1 MEITE
6 TQVIPLAGSYDLI
19 VAGAGVAGI
28 SAAVSAKRL
37 GIRRV
42 LLLER
47 RVLFGGL
54 ATSGLVGYYEP
65 LDDGKGNRIM
75 AGMSQELAELALKWG
90 YQALDE
96 RWRGF
101 PLCGPEGI
109 RSKFHF
115 SPNIFA
121 LALNDLLDK
130 EGVEALM
137 EALVVDAA
145 SDQQGTTVIVETR
158 DGRRAYHG
166 AVVIDTTGDGIL
178 LDRLGIPTRTG
189 RNWFTYM
196 AYLSSLDYARQAV
209 AEKSVEH
216 LNQWINVGSNLF
228 GANQPTGL
236 SQSAGTTCEDVTFLI
251 REGQRRLL
259 KRLAETKG
267 NGRDIT
273 ALPTMPQFRE
283 TRRIDGK
290 RTLTEDDACR
300 HQADSIGLCPDF
312 IHSGPWYEIPFGTLY
327 HPTDDRILTAGRS
340 ISANGWAWEVT
351 REIPVAAL
359 TGQAAATA
367 AKLMIEGKRGADAVD
382 IRTLQEAL
390 DHQGIPLHYPN

>member
-6 TQVIPLAGSYDLI
+6 TRITPLAGSYDLI

-101 PLCGPEGI
+101 PLCGPEGV
-109 RSKFHF
+109 RTKFHF

-137 EALVVDAA
+137 EALVVDAKKGK
-145 SDQQGTTVIVETR
+145 DGTTVMVETR
-158 DGRRAYHG
+158 DGRRAYQG
-166 AVVIDTTGDGIL
+166 DVVIDTTGDGIL

-189 RNWFTYM
+189 QNWFTYM
-196 AYLSSLDYARQAV
+196 SYLSSLDYARQAV
-209 AEKSVEH
+209 AEGSVEH

-228 GANQPTGL
+228 GTSQPPEL
-236 SQSAGTTCEDVTFLI
+236 SRSAGTTCEDVTFLV

-259 KRLAETKG
+259 RKLAETDGKD
-267 NGRDIT
+267 RDIT
-273 ALPTMPQFRE
+273 TLPTMPQFRE
-283 TRRIDGK
+283 TRRIVGK
-290 RTLTEDDACR
+290 RTLAEDDSCQ
-300 HQADSIGLCPDF
+300 HQPDSIGLCPDF
-312 IHSGPWYEIPFGTLY
+312 IHPGPWYEIPFGTLY
-327 HPTDDRILTAGRS
+327 SPTADRVLTAGRS

-367 AKLMIEGKRGADAVD
+367 ARLMLEGSSGAEAINLHMLQDA
-382 IRTLQEAL
+382 LQQ
-390 DHQGIPLHYPN
+390 QGIPLHYPN

>member
-6 TQVIPLAGSYDLI
+6 TRITPLAGSYDLI

-101 PLCGPEGI
+101 PLCGPEGV
-109 RSKFHF
+109 RTKFHF

-137 EALVVDAA
+137 EALVVDAKKGK
-145 SDQQGTTVIVETR
+145 DGTTVMVETR
-158 DGRRAYHG
+158 NGRRAYQG
-166 AVVIDTTGDGIL
+166 DVVIDTTGDGIL

-189 RNWFTYM
+189 QNWFTYM
-196 AYLSSLDYARQAV
+196 SYLSSLDYARQAV
-209 AEKSVEH
+209 AEGSVEH

-228 GANQPTGL
+228 GTSQPPEL
-236 SQSAGTTCEDVTFLI
+236 SRSAGTTCEDVTFLV

-259 KRLAETKG
+259 RKLAETDGKD
-267 NGRDIT
+267 RDIT
-273 ALPTMPQFRE
+273 TLPTMPQFRE
-283 TRRIDGK
+283 TRRIVGK
-290 RTLTEDDACR
+290 RTLAEDDSCQ
-300 HQADSIGLCPDF
+300 HQPDSIGLCPDF
-312 IHSGPWYEIPFGTLY
+312 IHPGPWYEIPFGTLY
-327 HPTDDRILTAGRS
+327 SPTADRVLTAGRS

-367 AKLMIEGKRGADAVD
+367 ARLMLEGSSGAEAINLHMLQDA
-382 IRTLQEAL
+382 LQQ
-390 DHQGIPLHYPN
+390 QGIPLHYPN

>member
-6 TQVIPLAGSYDLI
+6 TRATPLAGNYDLI

-28 SAAVSAKRL
+28 CAAVSAKRL
-37 GIRRV
+37 GVRRV

-75 AGMSQELAELALKWG
+75 AGMSQELAELAMKWG

-101 PLCGPEGI
+101 PLHGPEGI
-109 RSKFHF
+109 RTKFHF

-130 EGVEALM
+130 AGVETLM
-137 EALVVDAA
+137 EALVVDARK
-145 SDQQGTTVIVETR
+145 SKDGTTVMVETR
-158 DGRRAYHG
+158 DGRRAYLG
-166 AVVIDTTGDGIL
+166 AVAIDTTGDGIL
-178 LDRLGIPTRTG
+178 LDRLGIPTKTG
-189 RNWFTYM
+189 QNWFTYM
-196 AYLSSLDYARQAV
+196 SYLSSLDYARQAV
-209 AEKSVEH
+209 AEGSVGH

-228 GANQPTGL
+228 GTNQPAGL
-236 SQSAGTTCEDVTFLI
+236 SQSTGTTCEEVTFLI

-259 KRLAETKG
+259 QKLAETEG
-267 NGRDIT
+267 NDRDIT

-290 RTLTEDDACR
+290 RTLTGKDACK
-300 HQADSIGLCPDF
+300 HQEDTIGLCPDF
-312 IHSGPWYEIPFGTLY
+312 IHPGPWYEIPFGTLY
-327 HPTDDRILTAGRS
+327 NQADDRVLTAGRS

-367 AKLMIEGKRGADAVD
+367 AKLMLEGACGAAA
-382 IRTLQEAL
+382 INLHALQESL
-390 DHQGIPLHYPN
+390 Q